1 MEWSARHPTQPIS
14 AFEDNNRGCIF
25 IYKLDSDDQ
34 IRLGQRGNIAYLTD
48 DLIYLLRIEADNK
61 SHYIYIKSKDHFFN
75 LHKHTHDTSKR
86 FCPICSNTILIDE
99 LRSHISKCYN
109 VDTNSTLIK
118 LPPPANA
125 HMQFKSNKNK
135 LKRPYVIYA
144 DTECSS
150 VQTGLPDKTHTH
162 VPNSACFYLV
172 CDHDPS
178 QNRLEYYIGEN
189 GIVDI
194 LIEMTKIKDKCIEQ
208 MKKNQ
213 NMKMSAEDMMDFK
226 NATHCSICEEPIG
239 RSENDAV
246 TMMP

>member
-1 MEWSARHPTQPIS
+1 M
-14 AFEDNNRGCIF
+14 
-25 IYKLDSDDQ
+25 
-34 IRLGQRGNIAYLTD
+34 
-48 DLIYLLRIEADNK
+48 
-61 SHYIYIKSKDHFFN
+61 
-75 LHKHTHDTSKR
+75 
-86 FCPICSNTILIDE
+86 
-99 LRSHISKCYN
+99 
-109 VDTNSTLIK
+109 
-118 LPPPANA
+118 
-125 HMQFKSNKNK
+125 
-135 LKRPYVIYA
+135 
-144 DTECSS
+144 
-150 VQTGLPDKTHTH
+150 
-162 VPNSACFYLV
+162 

-239 RSENDAV
+239 RAENDAV